1 MRIKVLHIIDV
12 YLPETM
18 NWLEELILLNSER
31 YEHHIF
37 ALNKISEFNPNIIN
51 ARPSKQSVEYPIS
64 FIGKLIQKLSFLF
77 INRESLLQDECDP
90 NYSHTFWKYR
100 NSI

>member
-37 ALNKISEFNPNIIN
+37 ALNKISELNPNIIN
-51 ARPSKQSVEYPIS
+51 ARPSKQSVGAIRVTFWGVLAMS
-64 FIGKLIQKLSFLF
+64 LTAVVGKLFGVAA
-77 INRESLLQDECDP
+77 
-90 NYSHTFWKYR
+90 
-100 NSI
+100 